1 MTLHQKKHPH
11 LEQLLENARTVS
23 LEKSSKVLILS
34 DLHIGNGG
42 RRDEFLRNA
51 DLVTSMLSGYYHP
64 EGYSLLLNG
73 DIEELFKFSLDGI
86 TSEWGALY
94 TLFRSFQSNGF
105 FWKTIGNHDAELTG
119 NRSYQLAS
127 HLVDAIRLQY
137 GDDSLLVFHG
147 HQASVQLWETY
158 PIFSRAVVFFCDTLP
173 SRWA

>member
-105 FWKTIGNHDAELTG
+105 FLENYW
-119 NRSYQLAS
+119 
-127 HLVDAIRLQY
+127 
-137 GDDSLLVFHG
+137 
-147 HQASVQLWETY
+147 
-158 PIFSRAVVFFCDTLP
+158 
-173 SRWA
+173 